1 MQIPQSATEIIE
13 TLNSHG
19 YEAYIV
25 GGCVRDSI
33 LKREPMDWD
42 ITTSARPDEVKKLFR
57 RTVDTGIEHG
67 TVTVL
72 SKGDGYEVT
81 TYRTDGKYDD
91 HRHPKEVEF
100 APTLDEDLKR
110 RDFTINAMAYN
121 PAEGLIDLYD
131 GQKDLKSRIVRC
143 VGNPYERFEEDAL
156 RMLRGVRFAGQL
168 EFDIESETKN
178 AIADKADTLKFVSA
192 ERIRVELVK
201 LLISNGADRLRL
213 AYTTGLTKVFL
224 PEFDKAMETVQNN
237 PHHMYTV
244 GEHTIHVIMEVNRL
258 VQSLPADDPMKND
271 KTASQLSLAALL
283 HDIAKP
289 ECRTTDEAGTDHF
302 HGHDVKGAEMA
313 KSIMRRLKFDNDTI
327 RVVAVL
333 VKYHDRRYKYLTDE
347 AGNYSSKGKKAFRRL
362 VSEAGAD
369 IMPLLFILQ
378 EADILGQSEYKC
390 EEKLRLLEYGKKC
403 FEEIVADGDALKIS
417 DLAIGGSD
425 LIKQKG
431 FKPGPDIGA
440 ELKRLLEKVIE
451 EPSLNERKKLLELV
465 DEK

>member
-131 GQKDLKSRIVRC
+131 GQKDLKSHIVRC

-168 EFDIESETKN
+168 EFDIENETKN
-178 AIADKADTLKFVSA
+178 AIAEKADTLKFVSA

-224 PEFDKAMETVQNN
+224 PEFDKAMETEQNN

-289 ECRTTDEAGTDHF
+289 ECRTTDESGTDHF

-313 KSIMRRLKFDNDTI
+313 KSIMRRLKFGNDTI

-378 EADILGQSEYKC
+378 EADILGQSEYKR

-425 LIKQKG
+425 LIKEKG

-440 ELKRLLEKVIE
+440 ELKRLLETVIE